1 MPSCGGLP
9 AAVVDDQCGKEH
21 ASLRVQQTEVG
32 QAADADPLQQASP
45 GLIVVEAD
53 ERGKEHL
60 LAMAHYADGGLD
72 QWDIWAQVPL
82 AAGHVDVASAL
93 DTEVTRPGE
102 QDGFLPGL
110 EELLR

>member
-9 AAVVDDQCGKEH
+9 AVVVDDQCGKEH
-21 ASLRVQQTEVG
+21 ASLRVQQTQIG

-60 LAMAHYADGGLD
+60 LAVAHCADGGLD
-72 QWDIWAQVPL
+72 QRDIGTQVPL

-93 DTEVTRPGE
+93 GTEVMRSGV
-102 QDGFLPGL
+102 QDGFLQGL